1 MTKVLGIIGN
11 PVAKS
16 FSPTYFN
23 EKFKKHNLDY
33 VYKRFQLNEIAEVEN
48 LFRTESRLVGLNVTS
63 PFKESIIPFLDECSK
78 ESIALHSVNTIKI
91 VKGRRLGYNTD
102 VIGFRATLQGL
113 DVKAQK
119 CLVLGSGGA
128 ASAVKYVLTKEGHQ
142 FVQISRN
149 PVKEMLGYGAVN
161 KQLLKEYPVII
172 NTTPLGMS
180 HQKHLKPAIP
190 YRYISRGN
198 LLVDLIY
205 EPRVT
210 AFLLE
215 GLNRGA
221 RIKNGYEMLIKQAE
235 ASWNI
240 WSDKS

>member
-1 MTKVLGIIGN
+1 M
-11 PVAKS
+11 
-16 FSPTYFN
+16 
-23 EKFKKHNLDY
+23 
-33 VYKRFQLNEIAEVEN
+33 
-48 LFRTESRLVGLNVTS
+48 VT
-63 PFKESIIPFLDECSK
+63 PI
-78 ESIALHSVNTIKI
+78 
-91 VKGRRLGYNTD
+91 
-102 VIGFRATLQGL
+102 
-113 DVKAQK
+113 
-119 CLVLGSGGA
+119 
-128 ASAVKYVLTKEGHQ
+128 
-142 FVQISRN
+142 
-149 PVKEMLGYGAVN
+149 
-161 KQLLKEYPVII
+161 PVII